1 MNVSL
6 SSSILTGCAVG
17 CCCCGTMCVTTGA
30 GCSCGLYVNVR
41 NCPMSGFSVFILFNG
56 SACDT

>member
-1 MNVSL
+1 
-6 SSSILTGCAVG
+6 
-17 CCCCGTMCVTTGA
+17 
-30 GCSCGLYVNVR
+30 LYVNVR